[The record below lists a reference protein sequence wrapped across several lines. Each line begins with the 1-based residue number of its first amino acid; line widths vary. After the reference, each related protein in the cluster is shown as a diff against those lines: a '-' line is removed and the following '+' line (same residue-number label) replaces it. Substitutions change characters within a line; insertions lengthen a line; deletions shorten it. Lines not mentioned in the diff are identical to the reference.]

1 MFRLR
6 KIKRKGVDT
15 LNYLV
20 EQVSNQDYLS
30 GKSKIIGKWLGILAI
45 YFKLKGQEIKEGSR
59 EFERIFNGIN
69 PVSNTKITER
79 TCSVACYDGVF
90 SVPKSV
96 SIQAVLGK
104 DERIIDRIWKSA
116 ECAMKEVE
124 NLAACRIRDG
134 EYYNTNENRSTGN
147 LLYAAFLHRSSREK
161 DPMVH
166 LHCELFNFTYDPVTK
181 KFKALQNEDIYR
193 NIEFISRTFLNK
205 LAVEMESL
213 GYKTVI
219 TRDDDGNVK
228 SFEIEGISHETIDK
242 FSKRSSAV
250 KDETKKF
257 IKEHSRKPTPA
268 ELDVIKTE
276 TRKRKLYNISDE
288 ELFEYQ
294 FSQLNDEEKIVI
306 SNLKKAAKESNTVNH
321 KDYEKV
327 INSSLNSLTERISVL
342 KINDLLKDILKEN
355 CGKIEIEELRIQIK
369 NHPEIVLL
377 DDIAVTTKEV
387 LREEKEVIRIVA
399 DSMNSCP
406 LANIHYVAFST
417 EEDIWNEQNN
427 GFDYKKQRKT
437 VRSVLS
443 NRDKYQIFRGIA
455 GAGKT
460 TTLGEINKGYL
471 EAGIKAYYFAPT
483 KTAVKELKSISS
495 EADTVSRLIVDFKNS
510 KTGHLDNSVIVID
523 EAGLLSAKQGR
534 MLSEIAKA
542 HNSRVLFVGDSK
554 QHSSVERGDFLRLL
568 EEHSKIQTSELKEI
582 RRQKDPELK
591 KAVYLFSEGKA
602 FEGLRKLDSLDVVSE
617 KSNYMAE
624 AANEFI
630 KATSNGKK
638 LEKTLAVAPTNSE
651 VEKLNREIRY
661 RLKKSEVLS
670 SKETKI
676 PVFKSKN
683 WTVEQ
688 KKNISRYKIGDTV
701 SFVQKAGSLSK
712 NSLHVISSI
721 QDKILYFNDG
731 RYINIDKMAEKIDIG
746 KLNTAPF
753 SSGEKIRITANDH
766 KLGLI
771 NGDVKIVQKI
781 YAGMIITED
790 GCEIPIDFG
799 HFQYGYTDTSHKS
812 QGKTVD
818 NVIIA
823 AKRLDPKAAYVAPS
837 RARYSVKIFTQ
848 NKETLFKSVSNSK
861 NREAVMDYL
870 RTSKKETEKEIAE
883 INSLTENI
891 KFTSQK
897 KRKLKGH
904 LIRQL
909 RKFINKFT
917 SGNKSA
923 EKKRSLTK
931 KKDQTQRRN
940 NLYKKVQKQKIN
952 IRKGNN
958 YGQRIR

>member
-1 MFRLR
+1 MFRLK

-30 GKSKIIGKWLGILAI
+30 AKSRIIGKWLGLLAI
-45 YFKLKGQEIKEGSR
+45 YFKLKGKEIKAGSK

-69 PVSNTKITER
+69 PVTNTKITER

-104 DERIIDRIWKSA
+104 DDRITDKIWASA
-116 ECAMKEVE
+116 KFAMKEVE

-134 EYYNTNENRSTGN
+134 EYYNTNENRNTGN
-147 LLYAAFLHRSSREK
+147 LLYGAFLHKSSRER
-161 DPMVH
+161 DPMIH
-166 LHCELFNFTYDPVTK
+166 LHCEIPNFTFDPVTK
-181 KFKALQNEDIYR
+181 KFKALQNEEIYR

-205 LAVEMESL
+205 LAVELESL

-219 TRDDDGNVK
+219 TRDDEGNVK
-228 SFEIEGISHETIDK
+228 SFELEGISQHTIEK
-242 FSKRSSAV
+242 FSKRSSDV
-250 KDETKKF
+250 KSETKKF
-257 IKEHSRKPTPA
+257 IKEHGRKPTPA
-268 ELDVIKTE
+268 ELDIIKTE

-294 FSQLNDEEKIVI
+294 FSQLNDEEKNVI
-306 SNLKKAAKESNTVNH
+306 RTLKKGAKEGNNVNF
-321 KDYEKV
+321 KDYGKT

-342 KINDLLKDILKEN
+342 NINDLLKDILKEN
-355 CGKIEIEELRIQIK
+355 CGRVDLKELRSQIK
-369 NHPEIVLL
+369 SHREIVFL
-377 DDIAVTTKEV
+377 DNNTITTKEV
-387 LREEKEVIRIVA
+387 LSEEKEVIRTVT
-399 DSMNSCP
+399 DSMKSCLP
-406 LANIHYVAFST
+406 ANTKYAAFAT
-417 EEDIWNEQNN
+417 EEDIWNEQKN
-427 GFDYKKQRKT
+427 GFDFKEQRKT
-437 VRSVLS
+437 VRNILS
-443 NRDKYQIFRGIA
+443 NRDKYQIFRGVA

-460 TTLGEINKGYL
+460 TTLAEINKAYL
-471 EAGIKAYYFAPT
+471 GAGIKAYYFAPT
-483 KTAVKELKSISS
+483 KTAVKELKSISN
-495 EADTVSRLIVDFKNS
+495 EANTVSMLIVDFKNGKS
-510 KTGHLDNSVIVID
+510 CHLDNSVIVID

-534 MLSEIAKA
+534 ILTEIAKA

-602 FEGLRKLDSLDVVSE
+602 FEGLIKLDSLDVVSE
-617 KSNYMAE
+617 KSNYIAT
-624 AANEFI
+624 AANEFM
-630 KATSNGKK
+630 KATLNGKM
-638 LEKTLAVAPTNSE
+638 LDTTLAVAPTNSE
-651 VEKLNREIRY
+651 VEKLNKEIRY
-661 RLKKSEVLS
+661 RLKKSGIIQ
-670 SKETKI
+670 KNDAKI
-676 PVFKSKN
+676 PVYKSKN
-683 WTVEQ
+683 WTAEQ
-688 KKNISRYKIGDTV
+688 RKNISRYKVGDAV
-701 SFVQKAGSLSK
+701 AFVQKVGSFSK

-721 QDKILYFNDG
+721 KDNILYFNDG
-731 RYINIDKMAEKIDIG
+731 RYINIDKMANKIDVG
-746 KLNTAPF
+746 KLNTTLFAP
-753 SSGEKIRITANDH
+753 GEKIRVTANDH

-771 NGDVKIVQKI
+771 NGDIKVVQKI
-781 YAGMIITED
+781 SNGVIVTAD

-837 RARYSVKIFTQ
+837 RARYCVKIFTQ

-870 RTSKKETEKEIAE
+870 RTSKKEIAE
-883 INSLTENI
+883 INNLTENI
-891 KFTSQK
+891 KFTSDK

-904 LIRQL
+904 FMRQL
-909 RKFINKFT
+909 RKLINRFI

-923 EKKRSLTK
+923 GNKRSLTK
-931 KKDQTQRRN
+931 MKYQRRRN
-940 NLYKKVQKQKIN
+940 SSYGKIQTQKIN
-952 IRKGNN
+952 NRKGSN
-958 YGQRIR
+958 YGQRVR